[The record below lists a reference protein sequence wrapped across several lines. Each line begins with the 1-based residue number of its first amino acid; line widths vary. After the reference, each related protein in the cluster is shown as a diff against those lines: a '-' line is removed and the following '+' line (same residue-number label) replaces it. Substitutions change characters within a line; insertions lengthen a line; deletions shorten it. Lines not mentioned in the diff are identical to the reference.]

1 MIKSKILKTL
11 LISKSWGYYVP
22 LFLKLFVMKTDE
34 LNKID
39 KSVSEASKNASES
52 LNWLLNANP
61 NIKNLIEK
69 FDLEVTVKPKS
80 KRIKNSFESLT
91 I

>member
-1 MIKSKILKTL
+1 
-11 LISKSWGYYVP
+11 
-22 LFLKLFVMKTDE
+22 MKTDE

-39 KSVSEASKNASES
+39 NLVSEASKNASES

-69 FDLEVTVKPKS
+69 FDLEVVVKPKS
-80 KRIKNSFESLT
+80 RKAKNT
-91 I
+91 ILASRN